1 MFPGRGAA
9 WFAPLA
15 VALLAALSSCHD
27 ESPEA
32 TLLRAVG
39 IRGAPPSDSVPD
51 SAGRDTTGP
60 RSRIL
65 RELDYDENHVKISH
79 AAWLARY
86 GAVPPRARSKARSG
100 GTPLS
105 PSATAPVDAGPE
117 PVVIDLRIGRITGTT
132 VQGYRVRSEVLL
144 PLSQFLQLAEIR
156 HRLTP
161 DGRLEATVDPENRRI
176 VIDVRSDSMQYG
188 DHRVHIER
196 EFIRF
201 EAPELY
207 VGSERL
213 GDLLGIMFAV
223 DWADLTATVVDP
235 SSLPIAR
242 RLRREAARDAYLRR
256 PDGMR
261 ADMTLGLQH
270 PPADGVVI
278 DYSLFAPSGDPL
290 AGSTYGFGLGADV
303 GGGSL
308 EMLGQSVGPPEAG
321 RVHVDASWT
330 GVWRENRWVKQLR
343 LGDVPST
350 GPRARA
356 LEGIA
361 LTNAPFVRPS
371 LVGSLRYAGRLD
383 PGWSVE
389 AYRGGDLVAFDSA
402 DATGGFAIDLPVRYG
417 ENPVDFV
424 AYGPF
429 GEIREFNRTYR
440 VLTELLPANRFEYG
454 LAGGHCPQPSFICNA
469 TANLDLRYGVTR
481 RWTVQGGVDRFWRD
495 SLPDRTHPYAA
506 LVGNPSN
513 AWAVQSEIVGAGLA
527 RGALRYA
534 PSVDLR
540 VEGEYVHFARD
551 SASVLAVPGRR
562 AQWTLSGFLRPKT
575 SHGFFFFDG
584 RIERISTDAGALT
597 RTRLGASLQT
607 DEIRLLPYVRTQHGQ
622 AAGGDREFV
631 GLSAFMLPRLRWGAF
646 LSQLLLR
653 TSTEIECQQGL
664 VSWSAFAARPVA
676 KGVRVEVGATWLR
689 GDPGLTYTVTVT
701 SYFSALRAVTSVLAP
716 PGQPVSGTQ
725 FVQGSVL
732 WDRRTQRLGVA
743 PGPSLERSGLSGRV
757 FMDENANGIRDVGE
771 PAVPNARVLI
781 GSLSTRSDSTGAY
794 RAWDLVP
801 FEPVLVSLDSLSL
814 ESPLLVPLFA
824 RTSIV
829 PGPNRFRT
837 LDIPVVEAGIIEGR
851 VVRNG
856 VGVGGATLILTDRR
870 SGSHRTL
877 VTFNDGAFYLMGVK
891 PGDYELTVDAQVLD
905 ALAVDAEPLR
915 FSLAPTP
922 TGIGRSD
929 LELRLKPRF

>member
-1 MFPGRGAA
+1 M
-9 WFAPLA
+9 L
-15 VALLAALSSCHD
+15 ALLAALSLGAVVPQD
-27 ESPEA
+27 TTPEA
-32 TLLRAVG
+32 
-39 IRGAPPSDSVPD
+39 
-51 SAGRDTTGP
+51 
-60 RSRIL
+60 
-65 RELDYDENHVKISH
+65 
-79 AAWLARY
+79 
-86 GAVPPRARSKARSG
+86 
-100 GTPLS
+100 
-105 PSATAPVDAGPE
+105 
-117 PVVIDLRIGRITGTT
+117 VVIDLRIGRITGTT
-132 VQGYRVRSEVLL
+132 VQAYRVRSEVLL
-144 PLSQFLQLAEIR
+144 PLSQFFQLVEIS

-161 DGRLEATVDPENRRI
+161 DGRLEATVDPGNRRI

-188 DHRVHIER
+188 DHRVHVER

-213 GDLLGIMFAV
+213 GDLLRVMFAV
-223 DWADLTATVVDP
+223 DWTDLTATVVDP
-235 SSLPIAR
+235 GSLPIAR

-256 PDGMR
+256 PDGIR
-261 ADMTLGLQH
+261 PDVTLGLQR

-278 DYSLFAPSGDPL
+278 DYSLFSPSRDPL

-308 EMLGQSVGPPEAG
+308 ELLGQSVGPAEAG
-321 RVHVDASWT
+321 RVHVDGSWT

-343 LGDVPST
+343 LGDVAST

-371 LVGSLRYAGRLD
+371 LVGSLRYAGSLE

-389 AYRGGDLVAFDSA
+389 AYRGGDLVAYDSA
-402 DATGGFAIDLPVRYG
+402 DAAGGFAIDLPVRYG

-429 GEIREFNRTYR
+429 GEVREFNRTYR
-440 VLTELLPANRFEYG
+440 VLNELLPANRFEYG
-454 LAGGHCPQPSFICNA
+454 LAGGHCPQPSFTCNA

-481 RWTVQGGVDRFWRD
+481 RWTVQGGVDRFWHD

-506 LVGNPSN
+506 VVGNPSN
-513 AWAVQSEIVGAGLA
+513 AWAIQSEIVGAGLA
-527 RGALRYA
+527 RGALRYE

-562 AQWTLSGFLRPKT
+562 AQWTLSGFLRPRT

-584 RIERISTDAGALT
+584 RVEHISTDAGALT
-597 RTRLGASLQT
+597 RTRLGASVQT
-607 DEIRLLPYVRTQHGQ
+607 DEIRLLPYMRTQHGQ

-631 GLSAFMLPRLRWGAF
+631 GLSTFMLPRLRWGAF
-646 LSQLLLR
+646 LSQLLIR
-653 TSTEIECQQGL
+653 TNTEIERQQGL
-664 VSWSAFAARPVA
+664 VSWSAFAARPVT
-676 KGVRVEVGATWLR
+676 KGVRVEVGAAWLR
-689 GDPGLTYTVTVT
+689 GDAGLTYTVTVT
-701 SYFSALRAVTSVLAP
+701 SFFSALRAVTTVLAP
-716 PGQPVSGTQ
+716 PGEPVSGTQ

-732 WDRRTQRLGVA
+732 WDRRTQRLSVA

-757 FMDENANGIRDVGE
+757 FMDQNANGIRDAGE
-771 PAVPNARVLI
+771 PAVANARVLI
-781 GSLSTRSDSTGAY
+781 GSVATRSDPTGAY

-856 VGVGGATLILTDRR
+856 GGVGGVTLILTERR

-891 PGDYELTVDAQVLD
+891 PGDYELTVEEQVLD
-905 ALAVDAEPLR
+905 ALAVDVEPLR

>member
-1 MFPGRGAA
+1 M
-9 WFAPLA
+9 L
-15 VALLAALSSCHD
+15 ALLAALSLGAVVPQD
-27 ESPEA
+27 TTPEA
-32 TLLRAVG
+32 
-39 IRGAPPSDSVPD
+39 
-51 SAGRDTTGP
+51 
-60 RSRIL
+60 
-65 RELDYDENHVKISH
+65 
-79 AAWLARY
+79 
-86 GAVPPRARSKARSG
+86 
-100 GTPLS
+100 
-105 PSATAPVDAGPE
+105 
-117 PVVIDLRIGRITGTT
+117 VVIDLRIGRITGTT
-132 VQGYRVRSEVLL
+132 VQAYRVRSEVLL
-144 PLSQFLQLAEIR
+144 PLSQFFQLVEIS

-161 DGRLEATVDPENRRI
+161 DGRLEATVDPGNRRI

-188 DHRVHIER
+188 DHRVHVER

-213 GDLLGIMFAV
+213 GDLLRVMFAV
-223 DWADLTATVVDP
+223 DWTDLTATVVDP
-235 SSLPIAR
+235 GSLPIAR

-256 PDGMR
+256 PDGIR
-261 ADMTLGLQH
+261 PDVTLGLQR

-278 DYSLFAPSGDPL
+278 DYSLFSPSRDPL

-308 EMLGQSVGPPEAG
+308 ELLGQSVGPAEAG
-321 RVHVDASWT
+321 RVHVDGSWT

-343 LGDVPST
+343 LGDVAST

-371 LVGSLRYAGRLD
+371 LVGSLRYAGSLE

-389 AYRGGDLVAFDSA
+389 AYRGGDLVAYDSA
-402 DATGGFAIDLPVRYG
+402 DAAGGFAIDLPVRYG

-429 GEIREFNRTYR
+429 GEVREFNRTYR
-440 VLTELLPANRFEYG
+440 VLNELLPANRFEYG
-454 LAGGHCPQPSFICNA
+454 LAGGHCPQPSFTCNA

-481 RWTVQGGVDRFWRD
+481 RWTVQGGVDRFWHD

-506 LVGNPSN
+506 VVGNPSN
-513 AWAVQSEIVGAGLA
+513 AWAIQSEIVGAGLA
-527 RGALRYA
+527 RGALRYE

-562 AQWTLSGFLRPKT
+562 AQWTLSGFLRPRT

-584 RIERISTDAGALT
+584 RVEHISTDAGALT
-597 RTRLGASLQT
+597 RTRLGASVQT
-607 DEIRLLPYVRTQHGQ
+607 DEIRLLPYMRTQHGQ

-631 GLSAFMLPRLRWGAF
+631 GLSTFMLPRLRWGAF
-646 LSQLLLR
+646 LSQLLIR
-653 TSTEIECQQGL
+653 TNTEIERQQGL
-664 VSWSAFAARPVA
+664 VSWSAFAARPVT
-676 KGVRVEVGATWLR
+676 KGVRVEVGAAWLR
-689 GDPGLTYTVTVT
+689 GDAGLTYTVTVT
-701 SYFSALRAVTSVLAP
+701 SFFSALRAVTTVLAP
-716 PGQPVSGTQ
+716 PGEPVSGTQ

-732 WDRRTQRLGVA
+732 WDRRTQRLSVA

-757 FMDENANGIRDVGE
+757 FMDQNANGIRDAGE
-771 PAVPNARVLI
+771 PAVANARVLI
-781 GSLSTRSDSTGAY
+781 GSVATRSDPTGAY

-856 VGVGGATLILTDRR
+856 GGVGGVTLILTERR

-891 PGDYELTVDAQVLD
+891 PGDYELTVEEQVLD
-905 ALAVDAEPLR
+905 ALAVDVEPLR

-922 TGIGRSD
+922 GIGRSD